1 MSEEEK
7 ETIRDIK
14 NIIEEVRENE
24 EQGSPTYLLTRDTD
38 CLKKGLE
45 LIDKQQKVIEK
56 IKDYCIK
63 NSNGELNELFSNIIE
78 TNTHVLI
85 KDNLRI
91 TYEGTKEDTSQGK
104 RQIFKVEKFI
114 I

>member
-1 MSEEEK
+1 MNEEEK
-7 ETIRDIK
+7 ETIKDIK
-14 NIIEEVRENE
+14 NIIEEVKENE
-24 EQGSPTYLLTRDTD
+24 KQGSPTYLLTRDID
-38 CLKKGLE
+38 CLKKVLE
-45 LIDKQQKVIEK
+45 LIDKQQKVIEE

-63 NSNGELNELFSNIIE
+63 NSNGELNELFSNMIE
-78 TNTHVLI
+78 TNIHVLI

-91 TYEGTKEDTSQGK
+91 TYEGKQEDTSKGK